1 MIQHQTIEEAVAQ
14 ILQVLGEDP
23 QRQGLR
29 DTPRRVAEL
38 YTELFSGLHQDPAAE
53 LSVTYDE
60 EFRGLVL
67 LRDIRFY
74 SMCEHHLLPFFGSA
88 YIGYLPN
95 GKVAGTSKLVRAM
108 EIVAHR
114 PQLQERLT
122 RQVAEALL
130 DAIRPEGV
138 AVLVSAEHLC
148 MTMRGVRKPGTRV
161 LTTAIRGSF
170 QDGNTSKEQLMAL
183 VQGR

>member
-14 ILQVLGEDP
+14 ILQILGEDP

-88 YIGYLPN
+88 HIGYLPN
-95 GKVAGTSKLVRAM
+95 GKVAGTSKLVRAL
-108 EIVAHR
+108 EVLAHR

-122 RQVAEALL
+122 DQLADVVYKTL
-130 DAIRPEGV
+130 DAVGV
-138 AVLVSAEHLC
+138 AVVLKAEHLC
-148 MTMRGVRKPGTRV
+148 MSMRGIEKPGALV
-161 LTTAIRGSF
+161 ITTATRGTI
-170 QDGNTSKEQLMAL
+170 GEEQVHAL
-183 VQGR
+183 LQGT